1 MFDGQEKATITFDG
15 ETKITAFNMEEEMQ
29 QGHFD
34 KEGTFIFKKEKEE
47 IKDSWLDNID
57 WVKVKEREEIE
68 EKEKGLADSSD
79 SESDAPQTVDI
90 KATYA
95 KMLEVMRPGED
106 VLRCIKRLGGGQ
118 HGSRSNRKDKRKLN
132 PEQQAVLDKIVGCAG
147 DILATGDMDIYQ
159 RTYEQLRLALA
170 PKKDTSD
177 MDIFADDET
186 TADIKK
192 NNDTPST
199 SESSSADFMV
209 TGDEKVMWEYKWDE
223 ENGSQ
228 VYGPYSSE
236 DMLAWSEQ
244 GYFRDGV
251 YVRKKDEEKFY
262 SSKRI
267 DFDLYV

>member
-1 MFDGQEKATITFDG
+1 
-15 ETKITAFNMEEEMQ
+15 
-29 QGHFD
+29 
-34 KEGTFIFKKEKEE
+34 
-47 IKDSWLDNID
+47 
-57 WVKVKEREEIE
+57 
-68 EKEKGLADSSD
+68 
-79 SESDAPQTVDI
+79 
-90 KATYA
+90 
-95 KMLEVMRPGED
+95 
-106 VLRCIKRLGGGQ
+106 
-118 HGSRSNRKDKRKLN
+118 
-132 PEQQAVLDKIVGCAG
+132 
-147 DILATGDMDIYQ
+147 
-159 RTYEQLRLALA
+159 
-170 PKKDTSD
+170 